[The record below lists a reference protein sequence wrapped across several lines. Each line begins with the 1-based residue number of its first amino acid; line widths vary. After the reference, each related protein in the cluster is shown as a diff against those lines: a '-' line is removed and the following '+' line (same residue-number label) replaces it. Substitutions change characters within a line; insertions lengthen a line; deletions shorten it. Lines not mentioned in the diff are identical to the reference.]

1 MANILLINSIL
12 KKWSG
17 CFEKG
22 LAIGIIELSYHDFL
36 IPPAHI
42 LFPSVYRTKKKPGYL
57 ELISKSFICLTP
69 GCFWQVASGLKRI
82 RYVSQYRRGY
92 RSLSFIF
99 HLCRL
104 N

>member
-36 IPPAHI
+36 IPLAHI
-42 LFPSVYRTKKKPGYL
+42 LLPSVYRTKKNTGLPRVNFKVFYL
-57 ELISKSFICLTP
+57 FNSSLFLTGGQWVETHQIYQPISAWLSVFIIS
-69 GCFWQVASGLKRI
+69 VISH
-82 RYVSQYRRGY
+82 
-92 RSLSFIF
+92 FI
-99 HLCRL
+99 
-104 N
+104 